1 MTRPSLAELTDK
13 IRLLPAMPMIAL
25 DVIRSLQDSD
35 VDVEGLARRI
45 SQDQAL
51 AARVLRVA
59 NSPFYGLQ
67 KQVGSIHDAIVVLG
81 LSTVRSLVLAASMIT
96 CLPGGSASSFSRD
109 AFWRHGLGTAV
120 AAEALARVLQRP
132 PELMFIAGLL
142 HDIGRLAMVSLYP
155 APFAAMQ
162 EQAAREDRPPGL
174 LETGYFGFDHAEAG
188 ASLAALWNFPPAI
201 ADAIGRHHTPGEGP
215 PGSLAGIIHYADAI
229 ARALELDGQADGQV
243 PHLDQ
248 ATIDGLGVSWE
259 QLNSVL
265 GDTQSRF
272 ESCRLMLG

>member
-1 MTRPSLAELTDK
+1 MIHPSLAELTDK
-13 IRLLPAMPMIAL
+13 IRLLPAMPAIAL

-35 VDVEGLARRI
+35 LDVDALARRI
-45 SQDQAL
+45 SQDQAI

-67 KQVGSIHDAIVVLG
+67 KQIGSIHDAIVVLG

-96 CLPGGSASSFSRD
+96 RLPGGDAGGFSQS
-109 AFWRHGLGTAV
+109 AFWRHGLGTAA
-120 AAEALARVLQRP
+120 AAESLARVLQRP

-155 APFAAMQ
+155 DTFAALR
-162 EQAAREDRPPGL
+162 EQAIREDRPLGL
-174 LETGYFGFDHAEAG
+174 LETDCFGFDHAEAG
-188 ASLAALWNFPPAI
+188 ASLTALWNFPPAI
-201 ADAIGRHHTPGEGP
+201 VDAIGRHHTPGGTP
-215 PGSLAGIIHYADAI
+215 PGSLVGIIHYADAI
-229 ARALELDGQADGQV
+229 ARALELDGEADGQV

-248 ATIDGLGVSWE
+248 TTIDGLGVSWE

-265 GDTQSRF
+265 EETQSRF

>member
-1 MTRPSLAELTDK
+1 MTHPSLAELADK

-35 VDVEGLARRI
+35 LDVDGLARRI
-45 SQDQAL
+45 SQDQAI

-96 CLPGGSASSFSRD
+96 CLPGGGAGSFSRD

-155 APFAAMQ
+155 DTFAALR
-162 EQAAREDRPPGL
+162 EQALREDRPLGL
-174 LETGYFGFDHAEAG
+174 LEAGCFGFDHAEAG
-188 ASLAALWNFPPAI
+188 ARLAALWNFPPSI
-201 ADAIGRHHTPGEGP
+201 VDAIGRHHTPGDTS

-229 ARALELDGQADGQV
+229 ARALELDGEVDGQV

-265 GDTQSRF
+265 AETQSRF

>member
-1 MTRPSLAELTDK
+1 MSRPSLSTLTEQ
-13 IRLLPAMPMIAL
+13 IRQLPAMPLIAL
-25 DVIRSLQDSD
+25 EVIRSLQHSD

-45 SQDQAL
+45 AQDQAI

-67 KQVGSIHDAIVVLG
+67 KQVASIHDAIVVLG
-81 LSTVRSLVLAASMIT
+81 LAAVRSLVLAASMLT
-96 CLPGGSASSFSRD
+96 CLPGGSARGFSRD

-120 AAEALARVLQRP
+120 AAQALARVLRRP
-132 PELMFIAGLL
+132 AEPLFIAGLL

-155 APFAAMQ
+155 EPYAAMQ
-162 EQAAREDRPPGL
+162 EQAAREDLPPGL
-174 LETGYFGFDHAEAG
+174 LEAGHFGFDHAEAG

-201 ADAIGRHHTPGEGP
+201 ADAIGRHHRPGGCP

-229 ARALELDGQADGQV
+229 ARALELDGEPDGQV

-259 QLNSVL
+259 QLNGVL
-265 GDTQSRF
+265 EDTASRF

>member
-1 MTRPSLAELTDK
+1 MTRPSLAELADK

-35 VDVEGLARRI
+35 LDVDGLARRI
-45 SQDQAL
+45 SQDQAI

-96 CLPGGSASSFSRD
+96 CLPGGGAGVFSRD

-120 AAEALARVLQRP
+120 AAESLARVLQRP

-155 APFAAMQ
+155 DTFATLQ
-162 EQAAREDRPPGL
+162 EQALREDRPLGL
-174 LETGYFGFDHAEAG
+174 LEAGRFGFDHAEAG
-188 ASLAALWNFPPAI
+188 ASLAALWNFPPSI
-201 ADAIGRHHTPGEGP
+201 VDAIGRHHTPGEAA

-229 ARALELDGQADGQV
+229 ARALELDGQPDGQV

-248 ATIDGLGVSWE
+248 ATIDALGVSWE

-265 GDTQSRF
+265 EETQSRF